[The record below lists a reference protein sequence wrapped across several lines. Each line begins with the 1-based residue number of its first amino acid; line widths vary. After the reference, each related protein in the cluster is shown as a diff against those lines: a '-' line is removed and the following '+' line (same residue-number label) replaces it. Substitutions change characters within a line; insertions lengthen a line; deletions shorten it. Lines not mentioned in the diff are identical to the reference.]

1 MIKKPIFVTQPSL
14 PPLSDFLP
22 YLKEIW
28 KTKILSNSG
37 PFHNDFELKLKDY
50 LGVQNLSLFCNG
62 TISLITA
69 LKALKITGEVI
80 TTPYSFAATAHSLI
94 WNEITPVFVDIERE
108 TMNISPSLIEEA
120 ITSNTTAILAVHCY
134 GYPCKVDLISELAKK
149 YNLKVIYDAAHA
161 FGVSYKNRS
170 LLSYGDISSVS
181 FHATK
186 VFNTF
191 EGGALVTSSAKLKYE
206 IDLLKNFGFEN
217 ETTVNNI
224 GINGKLSEFNS
235 ALGILQL
242 QHIEKAI
249 SARKEVD
256 EMYRLKLSSLDGIKI
271 PQIEDSYISN
281 YSYFPILIEPHFH
294 LTRDEL
300 YEKLKCNHIFAR
312 RYFYPLI
319 SQFPNYENLPTA
331 NPENLRVATE
341 VSNQILCLPIYPEL
355 SNGEIEHIVG
365 IITHR

>member
-14 PPLSDFLP
+14 PPLDDFLP

-50 LGVQNLSLFCNG
+50 LRVQNLSLFCNG

-80 TTPYSFAATAHSLI
+80 TTPYSFAATAHSLV

-161 FGVSYKNRS
+161 FGVSYNNRS

-191 EGGALVTSSAKLKYE
+191 EGGALVTSSAKLKNE

-217 ETTVNNI
+217 ETTINNI

-242 QHIEKAI
+242 QHVEKAI

-256 EMYRLKLSSLDGIKI
+256 GIYRLKLSSLNGIKI
-271 PQIEDSYISN
+271 PQIVDNYISN
-281 YSYFPILIEPHFH
+281 YSYFPILVEPHFH

-300 YEKLKCNHIFAR
+300 YEKLKSNHIFAR

-319 SQFPNYENLPTA
+319 SQFSDYENLQTA
-331 NPENLRVATE
+331 DPDNLKVATE

-355 SNGEIEHIVG
+355 SKEDVAYIVN